1 MLQVPLP
8 LDREPSPFR
17 LRFTVFAVGTV
28 CLPLFGFL
36 SCVFVSLCFHFKES
50 TATHC
55 GRIKVTGTAQ
65 IHIFILRIY
74 SWFSVVPLINK
85 LKLLLKYSWY
95 LFVLLQVPNYLPSIS
110 AAIGGETP
118 ERYIWR
124 FCIGLHS
131 APRFLLS
138 VTYWN
143 HYRFLSLERRYQL
156 FCHVNLVLSILE
168 NLGLLILT
176 YVSSAENYVIHKYAF
191 ILFMLSALSYMGLTC
206 KLWRM
211 AKKNTVSSEALT
223 SYTWKNRLFMINLT
237 FFLLSLVSFVRHNSY
252 CEPGVYTIF
261 ALLEYIV
268 VLSNM
273 AFHMTA
279 YWDFGNKELVISSP
293 QEDKR
298 F

>member
-17 LRFTVFAVGTV
+17 LRFTIFAVGTV

-55 GRIKVTGTAQ
+55 G
-65 IHIFILRIY
+65 
-74 SWFSVVPLINK
+74 
-85 LKLLLKYSWY
+85 
-95 LFVLLQVPNYLPSIS
+95 VPNYLPSIS

-138 VTYWN
+138 VAYWN
-143 HYRFLSLERRYQL
+143 HYRFLSLERSYQL
-156 FCHVNLVLSILE
+156 FCHVTLVLSILE

-211 AKKNTVSSEALT
+211 AKKNTALT
-223 SYTWKNRLFMINLT
+223 SYTWKKRFFIINLT
-237 FFLLSLVSFVRHNSY
+237 FFVLSLVSFVRHNSY
-252 CEPGVYTIF
+252 CEPGVMTTQLKLSHTDPYQVT
-261 ALLEYIV
+261 A
-268 VLSNM
+268 VLVLMSITTFSAFRLHAEVIKM
-273 AFHMTA
+273 AYSIT
-279 YWDFGNKELVISSP
+279 YWCCFQVAVLTVN
-293 QEDKR
+293 
-298 F
+298 